1 MQVFLELGQS
11 LLLLGRD
18 PEHKVISHPA
28 RRRLA
33 GWPAFKSGSRFAC
46 SAWQPCIL
54 CHSCGH
60 DEASSAAGRGWSNRQ
75 SCQTGTTVVSPQTSD
90 TVCVRTNV
98 DKRGVCDTPLG
109 IGHTNTSSC
118 FTSQSGSARR
128 LLVSFECSWLP
139 TWLHECLIKQ
149 ARSQPSREASCQQ
162 LLLLWNFVWLLPA
175 ITDSI
180 SSPENYSRVH
190 QTTSR
195 KSFKVAHDNIK
206 SQVQGACITRLSQ
219 YEYIYAQYIHVYV
232 IYYITPCCDVM

>member
-128 LLVSFECSWLP
+128 HLVNLNVHDCPRGFMNAWSSKHDHNLP
-139 TWLHECLIKQ
+139 VKQ
-149 ARSQPSREASCQQ
+149 AASNCSCCETSCGYCRRSPTPFPVQRTTVGSTRQ
-162 LLLLWNFVWLLPA
+162 LLERA
-175 ITDSI
+175 S
-180 SSPENYSRVH
+180 
-190 QTTSR
+190 
-195 KSFKVAHDNIK
+195 K
-206 SQVQGACITRLSQ
+206 
-219 YEYIYAQYIHVYV
+219 
-232 IYYITPCCDVM
+232 